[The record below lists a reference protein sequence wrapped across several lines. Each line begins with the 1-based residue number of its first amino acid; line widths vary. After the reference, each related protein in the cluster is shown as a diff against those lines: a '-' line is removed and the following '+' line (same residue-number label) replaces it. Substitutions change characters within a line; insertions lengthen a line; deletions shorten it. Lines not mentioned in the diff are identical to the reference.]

1 MTHTD
6 KELGGIPDSV
16 TRMVGFYMGQLRD
29 HAAALEGVR
38 RARGNGHTLSLEVA
52 DRTEAI
58 KKSFQRLTDIHDAAL
73 SNGVGDRFLGLV
85 AGHGMPDFAHHGFP
99 AGEVPDWVKGVVRY
113 AMDEWT
119 KVYPAPT
126 SVPFE
131 LRPAGGVFRGMS
143 DFDAAVSYAGEVAS
157 FFGEHGV
164 AGDVF
169 VVARAPHR
177 RPGRASRWCLRV
189 LGTLYF
195 TVRLRS
201 SRRLKLRQRWIGREV
216 EWKTQALFSRP
227 RPWPP

>member
-6 KELGGIPDSV
+6 KELSGIPDSV

-58 KKSFQRLTDIHDAAL
+58 KKSFQRLTDIHDVAL

-169 VVARAPHR
+169 VVAGPTSTTKSRFEVVSASAGYPVLHR
-177 RPGRASRWCLRV
+177 SPSQLQEAE
-189 LGTLYF
+189 TAT
-195 TVRLRS
+195 TVD
-201 SRRLKLRQRWIGREV
+201 
-216 EWKTQALFSRP
+216 RP
-227 RPWPP
+227 RG